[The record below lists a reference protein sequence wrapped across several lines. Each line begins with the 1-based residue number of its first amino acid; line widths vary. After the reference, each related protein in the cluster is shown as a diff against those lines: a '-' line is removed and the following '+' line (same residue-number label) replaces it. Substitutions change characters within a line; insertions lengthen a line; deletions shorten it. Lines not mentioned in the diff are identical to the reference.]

1 MIVQKQIKQSKINDL
16 DQIIEILR
24 DGRNQLASQGID
36 QWQGDYPN
44 VEHVKEDINNG
55 WAYLVQS
62 DDDETVGALSIVE
75 APDHSY
81 DELQGDW
88 LIDTDKYVVIHRVA
102 IHSSHAGKGYASALF
117 TNVIDYIKQNRKE
130 IKTIRIDTHE
140 DNKIMQHL
148 ITKNGFTKVGE
159 LHGVYRPSEIS
170 YVYALLTGN

>member
-1 MIVQKQIKQSKINDL
+1 MQIKQATMNDL

-24 DGRNQLASQGID
+24 DGRDQLASQGID

-44 VEHVKEDINNG
+44 VEHVQEDINNG
-55 WAYLVQS
+55 FAYLVQS

-81 DELQGDW
+81 DELHGDW

-102 IHSSHAGKGYASALF
+102 IHSNHAGKGYASALF
-117 TNVIDYIKQNRKE
+117 TNVIDYIKAHRQD

-159 LHGVYRPSEIS
+159 LHVVYRPQEIS